1 MAEAPL
7 SKNHRD
13 FAQILKH
20 NDFNITDTADE
31 IIAILDL
38 DEEKHDS
45 VTFLLKKI
53 QTNIRKSKKNIDLL
67 NTEWKKCALP
77 WEPFYVNP

>member
-7 SKNHRD
+7 PKNRRD
-13 FAQILKH
+13 LAQILKH
-20 NDFNITDTADE
+20 NEFDIPDTADE
-31 IIAILDL
+31 IIAILNL

-67 NTEWKKCALP
+67 NTEWWNSALP
-77 WEPFYVNP
+77 WEPFT